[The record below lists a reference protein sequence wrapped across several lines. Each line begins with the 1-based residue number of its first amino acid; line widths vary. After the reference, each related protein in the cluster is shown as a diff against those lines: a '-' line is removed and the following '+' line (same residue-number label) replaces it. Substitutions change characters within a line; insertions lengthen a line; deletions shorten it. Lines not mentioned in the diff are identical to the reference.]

1 MLISVSLSHVFSV
14 KAVTW
19 LLLITTVTFA
29 LRPTLLLPFDTSGNS
44 LASGQMTTW
53 SVFTPNTHCR
63 VYKNFCYCF
72 NHCSCISVVEWFSSV
87 VFPSGDEKCHLNCEA
102 KFLSYFLLLGF
113 CLFYSFSTGCFL
125 IPAFWNFTLSDLKSF
140 HVYANKV
147 NGCYQES
154 LSEVCC
160 FLSSGWDLV
169 PFYALIKQNL
179 KHYLC
184 AFYLIWT
191 YFNIFLATS
200 SQSPRGFQPPSYEF
214 CICQHCLLCFNGI
227 LTRTPLPL

>member
-102 KFLSYFLLLGF
+102 LNCVAPVVFINKTHVVLSVMSSVHVPQNFGRAQIVPHRFVRVALIQVLVIFPAFGFLPLLLILYWLF
-113 CLFYSFSTGCFL
+113 FNTSILEFHTLWFKIFSCLRQQSK
-125 IPAFWNFTLSDLKSF
+125 WVLSG
-140 HVYANKV
+140 VTV
-147 NGCYQES
+147 RS
-154 LSEVCC
+154 LLFFVKW
-160 FLSSGWDLV
+160 LRSGT
-169 PFYALIKQNL
+169 I
-179 KHYLC
+179 LC
-184 AFYLIWT
+184 T
-191 YFNIFLATS
+191 N
-200 SQSPRGFQPPSYEF
+200 
-214 CICQHCLLCFNGI
+214 
-227 LTRTPLPL
+227 